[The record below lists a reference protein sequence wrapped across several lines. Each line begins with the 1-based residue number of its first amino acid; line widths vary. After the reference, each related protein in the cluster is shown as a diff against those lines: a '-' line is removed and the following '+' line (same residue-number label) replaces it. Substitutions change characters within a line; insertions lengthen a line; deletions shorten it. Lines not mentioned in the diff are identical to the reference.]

1 MTAYIL
7 FLVNIPRFLDM
18 AEEAIPNFV
27 GLKYTSNDLDQGAAC
42 LKAGRSVFLGA
53 DKILSAAITLGFDSA
68 IMTTLSICPELS
80 IKIIDLMKNNK
91 LKEAR
96 IAQEQLNKRVDAI
109 LKRGKICLCRVPD
122 ISISVLY
129 SVISGYFFFVYR

>member
-1 MTAYIL
+1 
-7 FLVNIPRFLDM
+7 M

-42 LKAGRSVFLGA
+42 LKPGRSVFLGA

-96 IAQEQLNKRVDAI
+96 FAQEQLNKRVDEI
-109 LKRGKICLCRVPD
+109 LKRGKKCITY
-122 ISISVLY
+122 IYSILVFDNI
-129 SVISGYFFFVYR
+129 VN